1 MSTEGEAMNR
11 RITLGDV
18 IFWELCLAIGAAMAC
33 SIKYP
38 AAGIVLGAA
47 AMVFAIYI
55 QWAGDQP

>member
-1 MSTEGEAMNR
+1 MNR